1 MNQTKDMGLTRK
13 QAKTQKPNQKHIKL
27 VRNTKKLKKL
37 TKMNQNPEKTRNTD
51 EHST

>member
-27 VRNTKKLKKL
+27 VGNTKKLKKWES
-37 TKMNQNPEKTRNTD
+37 KPRENK
-51 EHST
+51 EHR